1 MRFLSVCRLI
11 GVCLLMAVI
20 WQVQSWRYGAQIER
34 LSATQTQAALQ
45 QERAEQARRLALEQQ
60 LSTSDTQHAR
70 ELSDAHH
77 HQAVLRDRLATADV
91 RLSVLLDASS
101 DCSVPAVTATGS
113 LVHAAPRA
121 RLDPAHAQR
130 IIGIT
135 DDGDN
140 ALIALRACQ
149 AYVRAVAR

>member
-1 MRFLSVCRLI
+1 MRTITRLFCAI
-11 GVCLLMAVI
+11 GWPLLMCGCQSFSTLPVT
-20 WQVQSWRYGAQIER
+20 VQCQPPPPGG
-34 LSATQTQAALQ
+34 
-45 QERAEQARRLALEQQ
+45 
-60 LSTSDTQHAR
+60 
-70 ELSDAHH
+70 
-77 HQAVLRDRLATADV
+77 V
-91 RLSVLLDASS
+91 
-101 DCSVPAVTATGS
+101 
-113 LVHAAPRA
+113 VHAAPRA